1 MRPSEAVA
9 LFELDVDALA
19 SAVSTEPVRYRPI
32 ARYPGALRDLAVVL
46 DAGVP
51 AAQVQAIIE
60 REALVSRATLFDVYV
75 GAGVAEGKRSLAY
88 RVMFQASDRT
98 LVGDEVSRAME
109 SIVSALELEVGAA
122 LRS

>member
-1 MRPSEAVA
+1 MVGVIGEVHPRTLELFEIASEAVA

-19 SAVSTEPVRYRPI
+19 RAVSTEPVRYRSI

-60 REALVSRATLFDVYV
+60 RDALVSHAQRCSTCTKARAW
-75 GAGVAEGKRSLAY
+75 RP
-88 RVMFQASDRT
+88 ASDRWPI
-98 LVGDEVSRAME
+98 ECCSRRLTARL
-109 SIVSALELEVGAA
+109 SVT
-122 LRS
+122 R